1 MIELEK
7 LLDEHKDLE
16 ESPWWAEYL
25 GIDLIK
31 WPKERLIKLYSTT
44 RYATLEII
52 KELYDRLDELKDQIF
67 TQKKLVKELEEKYNK
82 ERLAKRFYREQEVKK
97 VKRIRELEQQLKD
110 TKPTIN

>member
-16 ESPWWAEYL
+16 ESPWWTEYL
-25 GIDLIK
+25 GIEIYN
-31 WPKERLIKLYSTT
+31 WPRARLVKLYIAT
-44 RYATLEII
+44 RHATLEMI

-82 ERLAKRFYREQEVKK
+82 ERLAKRFYREQEAKRL
-97 VKRIRELEQQLKD
+97 KRIRELELQLEN